1 MVSRS
6 LWTEEWTE
14 LQTALTPEMVSSWR
28 EGGRRR
34 EGGREGRKEK
44 EEGWRKMRD
53 SVERQMNWR

>member
-14 LQTALTPEMVSSWR
+14 LQTALIPEMVSSWR
-28 EGGRRR
+28 EGERERKKKGWR
-34 EGGREGRKEK
+34 EGK